1 MKILITLILTSLF
14 LLSSASAED
23 IKLNSIKEICL
34 KYELLIQWHSNN
46 LDKANNIKP
55 SQNHSPENQKTIE
68 NSEKAIEKHAKLYHY
83 LDCADF
89 RD

>member
-55 SQNHSPENQKTIE
+55 S
-68 NSEKAIEKHAKLYHY
+68 
-83 LDCADF
+83 
-89 RD
+89 